1 MKTTIQKI
9 ALGVT
14 VAVLAGPLVT
24 SISASAGDYNGG
36 YVGGGV
42 KDMRGAYTPVP
53 APAPIPEYS
62 ARWYLR
68 ADVGVGFG
76 LGMDASERGMT
87 YGNDEG
93 GAGYNAAAL
102 FGMGENGSIRSNSNE
117 EIGYIFGAGIGYYFS
132 PKFRMDITG
141 EVRMEKQNT
150 INGDFQYFDV
160 GTPTDRVNGDFQ
172 DSTKLRSTIFMA
184 NGYYDMNRHGR
195 WNPYVGAGLG
205 FAVNELQ
212 RTHTTNLN
220 VCDTRGDPTCSTPN
234 SITGYNAS
242 TNKDYTFSLA
252 ASAMAGVT
260 YRISKVT
267 SLDFNYRYL
276 YVGGTD
282 TSATINGYNSTINV
296 AAQHEHYLRAGLR
309 WDIN

>member
-76 LGMDASERGMT
+76 LGMDASERGAT
-87 YGNDEG
+87 Y
-93 GAGYNAAAL
+93 AAAPV
-102 FGMGENGSIRSNSNE
+102 GIGSNVSIGTSSNE
-117 EIGYIFGAGIGYYFS
+117 EIGHIFGAGVGYYFS

-141 EVRMEKQNT
+141 EVRMEKQST
-150 INGDFQYFDV
+150 ISGDFQYLDV
-160 GTPTDRVNGDFQ
+160 GDPGTNVIGDFR
-172 DSTKLRSTIFMA
+172 DNTKLRSSIFMA
-184 NGYYDMNRHGR
+184 NAYYDMNRSGR
-195 WNPYVGAGLG
+195 WNPYIGAGLG

-212 RTHTTNLN
+212 RTHTTN
-220 VCDTRGDPTCSTPN
+220 VRTCDIGADPTCSAAG
-234 SITGYNAS
+234 SYNE
-242 TNKDYTFSLA
+242 TTDKDYTFSLA

-282 TSATINGYNSTINV
+282 TSATINGNNSTINV

>member
-76 LGMDASERGMT
+76 LGMDASERGTT
-87 YGNDEG
+87 YGVDEVER
-93 GAGYNAAAL
+93 GYNAAAP
-102 FGMGENGSIRSNSNE
+102 FGMGTNGSIGTSSNE
-117 EIGYIFGAGIGYYFS
+117 EIGHIFGAGIGYYFS

-141 EVRMEKQNT
+141 EVRM
-150 INGDFQYFDV
+150 
-160 GTPTDRVNGDFQ
+160 
-172 DSTKLRSTIFMA
+172 
-184 NGYYDMNRHGR
+184 
-195 WNPYVGAGLG
+195 
-205 FAVNELQ
+205 
-212 RTHTTNLN
+212 
-220 VCDTRGDPTCSTPN
+220 
-234 SITGYNAS
+234 
-242 TNKDYTFSLA
+242 
-252 ASAMAGVT
+252 
-260 YRISKVT
+260 
-267 SLDFNYRYL
+267 
-276 YVGGTD
+276 
-282 TSATINGYNSTINV
+282 
-296 AAQHEHYLRAGLR
+296 
-309 WDIN
+309 